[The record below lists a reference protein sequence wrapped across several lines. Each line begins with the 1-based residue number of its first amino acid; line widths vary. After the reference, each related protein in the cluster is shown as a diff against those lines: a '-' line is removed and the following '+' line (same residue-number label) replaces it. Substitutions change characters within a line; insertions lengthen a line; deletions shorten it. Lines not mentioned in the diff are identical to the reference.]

1 MRSRSAGQQITE
13 VETLAVLRLCLGL
26 VLLFCSA
33 EVLAAKT
40 DVVVLINGDRITGE
54 VKKLERGILSYS
66 TDFMGTINIE
76 WDKIAQLRSDQ
87 LLEIEMIDGEKLY
100 GRAGTLGDD
109 GAVLLELVD
118 GGENRSVPIEQTV
131 RIAALDEGRLRDRLD
146 GYFSFGWSAQAANS
160 VSQYSVGAGVTYRD
174 EIRLWDYAYD
184 AARSSSDTNPSS
196 ERQTLQ
202 IEQRRFLRDRW
213 FWAGGANFSTND
225 ELGLDL
231 RTLVGGGFGR
241 YFLQTGT
248 QELAGM
254 AGVGLTREQF
264 SDGQDKKSVEGILT
278 GSYDL
283 FRFDS
288 PEIDLSTVL
297 TLYPSFT
304 ISGRVRAEANIRARY
319 EIIKDLFYELSYLF
333 SYDNEP
339 QSEGAAQRDWSV
351 VTSLGY
357 KF

>member
-1 MRSRSAGQQITE
+1 MAR
-13 VETLAVLRLCLGL
+13 LRHCLGL
-26 VLLFCSA
+26 ALLFCSG
-33 EVLAAKT
+33 EVFAAKT

-66 TDFMGTINIE
+66 TDFMGTISIE
-76 WDKIAQLRSDQ
+76 WDKIARLRTDQ

-100 GRAGTLGDD
+100 GRARSLAED
-109 GAVLLELVD
+109 GAVLLELEA
-118 GGENRSVPIEQTV
+118 GGEIRKVPIERAV
-131 RIAALDEGRLRDRLD
+131 RVAALDEGRLRDRLD
-146 GYFSFGWSAQAANS
+146 GYFRFGWSAQAANG
-160 VSQYSVGAGVTYRD
+160 VSQFSVGAGLTYRD
-174 EIRLWDYAYD
+174 EIRRWDYTYD
-184 AARSSSDTNPSS
+184 AAQNSSDTNPSS

-202 IEQRRFLRDRW
+202 IDQRRFLRNRW
-213 FWAGGANFSTND
+213 FWAGGASLSTND

-241 YFLQTGT
+241 YFLQTGS
-248 QELAGM
+248 QELGAM
-254 AGVGLTREQF
+254 AGIGVQREQF

-278 GSYDL
+278 GTYDL

-288 PEIDLSTVL
+288 PEIDLATVL
-297 TLYPSFT
+297 TLYPSFSV
-304 ISGRVRAEANIRARY
+304 SGRVRAEANIRARY

-333 SYDNEP
+333 SYDSKP

>member
-1 MRSRSAGQQITE
+1 M
-13 VETLAVLRLCLGL
+13 RLCLGL

-54 VKKLERGILSYS
+54 VKKLQRGILSYS
-66 TDFMGTINIE
+66 TDFMGTLNIE

-100 GRAGTLGDD
+100 GRAGALASD
-109 GAVLLELVD
+109 GAILLQLAQ
-118 GGENRSVPIEQTV
+118 GGETRSVPIERTV
-131 RIAALDEGRLRDRLD
+131 RVAALDQGRLRDRLN
-146 GYFSFGWSAQAANS
+146 GYLNIGWSAQAANG
-160 VSQYSVGAGVTYRD
+160 VSQVSVGAGLTYRD
-174 EIRLWDYAYD
+174 EIRLWDYSYD
-184 AARSSSDTNPSS
+184 AVRSSSDTNPSS

-202 IEQRRFLRDRW
+202 IEQRRFLSNRQ
-213 FWAGGANFSTND
+213 FWAGAATFSAND

-248 QELAGM
+248 QELAGV
-254 AGVGLTREQF
+254 AGVAVQREQF
-264 SDGQDKKSVEGILT
+264 TDGQDRKSVEGVL
-278 GSYDL
+278 GGGYDL

-288 PEIDLSTVL
+288 PEIDLSTDL

-304 ISGRVRAEANIRARY
+304 VSGRVRAEANIRVRY
-319 EIIKDLFYELSYLF
+319 EVIKDLFYELSYLF
-333 SYDNEP
+333 SFDNKP